1 MPPKSSE
8 SDKPILKSSI
18 SKAIGSSPL
27 LPGESKSDYEQGLS
41 SVIEELGAKTATQI
55 YLAEKIFECLWWIR
69 RYENQKRMT
78 IVNQMVDL
86 LRPSYALGT
95 WAEESAIAKALDNNQ
110 SNLEL
115 ESFLQY
121 KSWTMEILTQ
131 KAMARSMTSIA
142 SIDRQIELYAKLL
155 SRFQASFELHFHRKL
170 NTERMILQNE
180 ILKRDLSAIEHEP
193 IKALP
198 SHDEQSSSEDR

>member
-8 SDKPILKSSI
+8 SDKPLLKSSI

-27 LPGESKSDYEQGLS
+27 LPGESKVDYEQGLS
-41 SVIEELGAKTATQI
+41 AVIEELGAKTATQM

-78 IVNQMVDL
+78 IVNSMVDL
-86 LRPSYALGT
+86 LKPSYALGA
-95 WAEESAIAKALDNNQ
+95 WSEEAAIAQALVQNR
-110 SNLEL
+110 SVPEL
-115 ESFLQY
+115 EEALHN
-121 KSWTMEILTQ
+121 KRWTIEVLTQ
-131 KAMARSMTSIA
+131 KAMRKAVTTIGDM
-142 SIDRQIELYAKLL
+142 DRQIELYAKLL
-155 SRFQASFELHFHRKL
+155 TRFQASFELHFHRKL

-193 IKALP
+193 INTLP
-198 SHDEQSSSEDR
+198 SRDEQSPSEDR

>member
-1 MPPKSSE
+1 MAS
-8 SDKPILKSSI
+8 KPSKNPSLSSI

-27 LPGESKSDYEQGLS
+27 LPGESKADYEQGLS

-78 IVNQMVDL
+78 IVNWMVDL
-86 LRPSYALGT
+86 LKPGYSIGDWEDEAIVSQALT
-95 WAEESAIAKALDNNQ
+95 QNRSAPE
-110 SNLEL
+110 LEL
-115 ESFLQY
+115 ALRR
-121 KSWTMEILTQ
+121 KGWTMEVLTQ
-131 KAMARSMTSIA
+131 KAMHKAVTTIGDM
-142 SIDRQIELYAKLL
+142 DRQIELYAKLL
-155 SRFQASFELHFHRKL
+155 TRFQAFFELHFHRKL

-180 ILKRDLSAIEHEP
+180 VLKRDLSAIEHEP

-198 SHDEQSSSEDR
+198 SHDEQSSSKDR

>member
-1 MPPKSSE
+1 MAPKSSKE
-8 SDKPILKSSI
+8 PSLSSI

-27 LPGESKSDYEQGLS
+27 LPGESKADYEQGLS

-78 IVNQMVDL
+78 VVSDMVYL
-86 LRPSYALGT
+86 LKPSYGIDDWKDEAIVSLALT
-95 WAEESAIAKALDNNQ
+95 QNRSVPE
-110 SNLEL
+110 LEL
-115 ESFLQY
+115 ALRR
-121 KSWTMEILTQ
+121 KGWTLELLTQ
-131 KAMARSMTSIA
+131 KAMHRAVKTIGDM
-142 SIDRQIELYAKLL
+142 DRQIELYAKLL
-155 SRFQASFELHFHRKL
+155 TRFQASFELHFHRKL

-198 SHDEQSSSEDR
+198 SHDAESPSEDR